1 MEIGFVLS
9 TAIVTLKDVLQTIFL
24 WCKNVWLRSFV
35 DERYALIPQLC
46 VLFVLAGVAG
56 PRFVANSQSV
66 YDTSATLAGNRL
78 SFFFLSVSSTVAW
91 APSGCDYFVYFPP
104 STSRWKVFACTTI
117 GLGFSACF
125 VMLFGV
131 GLASGATVDPAWAA
145 ANEVSAG
152 ALVVAGFEPLGAFGH
167 FCAVIVGLGLI
178 NNNIPGTYSAALAF
192 QL

>member
-35 DERYALIPQLC
+35 DERHALIPQLC
-46 VLFVLAGVAG
+46 VLFVLAGVVG
-56 PRFVANSQSV
+56 PKFVANSQSV

-78 SFFFLSVSSTVAW
+78 SFFS
-91 APSGCDYFVYFPP
+91 C
-104 STSRWKVFACTTI
+104 
-117 GLGFSACF
+117 FSACF